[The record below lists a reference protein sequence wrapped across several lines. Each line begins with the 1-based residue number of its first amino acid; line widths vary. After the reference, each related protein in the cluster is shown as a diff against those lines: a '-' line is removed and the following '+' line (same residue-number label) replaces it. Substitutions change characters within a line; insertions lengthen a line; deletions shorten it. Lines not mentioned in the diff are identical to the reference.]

1 MNIFGLR
8 IEFKNLM
15 AETDRSQC
23 TSSQFTIWTPGHQ
36 FGPVRDIA
44 QTPRPLTIIAPANPT
59 GLGLLNRPLQHT
71 PLGDLGS
78 CAIKNRG
85 LKTEVPCLIFV
96 CLFSFLL
103 FGFKKNPNQIFPTTG
118 WVGSTP
124 QVTQPENSGEKKHHR
139 PASGRVPCLSFGTLE
154 CHCGRQLHGF
164 VSCLSGRKAVF
175 RPFRRRWRRV
185 NGHGAFI
192 TKSNGGKWHGHF
204 CMEITKHQYILWW
217 YQVIQNNSS
226 SKNKSL
232 ETSYNSESI
241 LVEVVLDRSW

>member
-103 FGFKKNPNQIFPTTG
+103 FGLKKENPNQIFPTTG
-118 WVGSTP
+118 WVGSRCHRWPNLKFQGKISTSCFRTRAVLVLWDVGVLLWPPTP
-124 QVTQPENSGEKKHHR
+124 RLRVMPVRPEGGEG
-139 PASGRVPCLSFGTLE
+139 PTTE
-154 CHCGRQLHGF
+154 
-164 VSCLSGRKAVF
+164 
-175 RPFRRRWRRV
+175 RRRLTTCH
-185 NGHGAFI
+185 GHGAFT
-192 TKSNGGKWHGHF
+192 TKSNGGKWHGHL
-204 CMEITKHQYILWW
+204 HG
-217 YQVIQNNSS
+217 NN
-226 SKNKSL
+226 
-232 ETSYNSESI
+232 ETSVYSMVIPGDSKQ
-241 LVEVVLDRSW
+241 LKL

>member
-103 FGFKKNPNQIFPTTG
+103 FGFKKKSQPNFPNHRLGGFHPTGDPTWKFRGKKTPPSCFRTRAVLVLWDVGVPLWPPTPRLRVMPVRPEGGFSTVSTTLTTCQ
-118 WVGSTP
+118 WP
-124 QVTQPENSGEKKHHR
+124 W
-139 PASGRVPCLSFGTLE
+139 SFYNKIKRREMTWTF
-154 CHCGRQLHGF
+154 LHG
-164 VSCLSGRKAVF
+164 
-175 RPFRRRWRRV
+175 
-185 NGHGAFI
+185 
-192 TKSNGGKWHGHF
+192 
-204 CMEITKHQYILWW
+204 
-217 YQVIQNNSS
+217 NN
-226 SKNKSL
+226 
-232 ETSYNSESI
+232 ETSVYSMVIPGDSKQLKLE
-241 LVEVVLDRSW
+241 E